1 MSKSKLNLSSTSPN
15 RKLDT
20 YASAAKEIEQE
31 KQMVAALKRL
41 SIGHLMNHDPDLPL
55 DSVSY
60 PFAMEHGSYTSNS
73 MSQTSRDDISDD
85 MDASENASSY
95 SLAASLTKRYSY
107 VELSF
112 LDLNSPEAEFGTAAN
127 PSASSA
133 SPALGSRTSANSGAA
148 AATGSSF
155 SGSGRDSSPVVDLLR
170 HSRPPSVVS
179 EDLPLDAEAL
189 WVPANVHPEVNPQQ
203 YKMHV
208 KSTIDELLEQKI
220 SRLLSRSR
228 SKRSSLSFSV
238 TDSDLDP
245 VRNDDDYVQDDVNF
259 KAHNLTPNANP
270 NSHNQQLHP
279 YPTQTNNHT
288 NPSLRE
294 LTSELQAMSR
304 LAGMDATDAVTLART
319 LSSASMGYS
328 DVEKLAFDELGNPQ
342 NVEKNIYQYE
352 LDMNKKQMGPG
363 LKINTEG
370 NKFQGRNEN
379 TNTGTSKIDL
389 KSQNPRLP
397 IDEEYFPLRRSRRP
411 DYRKAPGSSAQL
423 SQQQLGLKLQSS
435 KAGKLAELRQSLSSQ
450 NIAVQTLTGVL
461 QVPVTSQSH
470 SQQSMQAQNHLHLH
484 KSKQF
489 NLSHVMPASPVSP
502 QAPGRDYRQNAS
514 AGQPRE
520 SSGGRRRHGHSSNY
534 AAQGGLYMSGGN
546 YVTGS
551 QPPPQGSVALA
562 SGPASGATHGSQ
574 HIPNRN
580 GLITSNNQRHRN
592 MAQNYY
598 QQSAKYSNAPVPLS
612 PSDGPYYSP
621 YSAERSKEKENYG
634 DKYKTDPYAGNWNK
648 NNIDDRRNLKIR
660 SMSSGPLYGH
670 NPNWQNVPA
679 RSSSDLYPNQYGYGH
694 QSLPHGQQFDQ
705 NGYPMPQ
712 QQLHQQLHQ
721 NYNMHSHLHS
731 LNYANSQQ
739 HGARLKDMSQYGERQ
754 KQRQNYN
761 NYQGQPPVHL
771 QGSQKSPA
779 YSQYYLQSS
788 FSLPYPLHEEQ
799 FTPLYMLQSQPH
811 ARVQDN
817 ADFSSASNH
826 SQNRKFSLESVKRD
840 PTERK
845 GTRRETRRELN
856 ENLDLLRN
864 EINEFKESLSRT
876 AEPVLNPATEKE
888 TPEPADFSFDLTTHD
903 VSYEDTLGIEK
914 ELVAG
919 ESTPKEEIKELEFDA
934 VDERNLET
942 GRDEDPLPVVVQ
954 KSENSSFLKETSPME
969 SQHVK
974 ERGTAEEA
982 NDNENRNANAP
993 NGEVEHAGVEHP
1005 IHGYSSG
1012 SVPDIAD
1019 DPATPANSG
1028 VNKYMDMAKDI
1039 NLSPI
1044 VTPNT
1049 DVPELSSNAELPPLK
1064 VTKQLRKK
1072 LSSSL
1077 LQSKDEKKR
1086 KKPWPWSKEKRGSVD
1101 SGHEDATGGASV
1113 GEGRKAVRSASTP
1126 NFASKVETESAHNA
1140 DLAASTAV
1148 GTVGTASAAGGT
1160 KDNVITKF
1168 FKKKRSLSTSE
1179 KPVFENSRRRSSSD
1193 SDHLEIRA
1201 RTSEESHGADVK
1213 TRIKQKLKNMK
1224 KTYDTKID
1232 KSEEPSVIIE
1242 EPNEEEELFEDGT
1255 TPGVSS
1261 TGATGTAGAGA
1272 GAEDKPTST
1281 LEVQERLKKSIK
1293 RTSRANQPIEFTD
1306 SAFGFPLPP
1315 PSHSTLVMIDYRFP
1329 VHVERAIYRLSHLK
1343 LANPKRSL
1351 REQVLLS
1358 NFMYAYLNLV
1368 DHTLHLEQMTTE
1380 DDEYVQPDNEI
1391 DLLGTHDV
1399 DTEFEAE
1406 SLDEEDFDS
1415 IKLDLEVRDQI
1426 SV

>member
-1 MSKSKLNLSSTSPN
+1 MSKPKLKSTSPN

-55 DSVSY
+55 DSVNY
-60 PFAMEHGSYTSNS
+60 PFALENGSYTSH
-73 MSQTSRDDISDD
+73 TSRDDISDD

-112 LDLNSPEAEFGTAAN
+112 LDLEAPDSEIGA
-127 PSASSA
+127 
-133 SPALGSRTSANSGAA
+133 RSG
-148 AATGSSF
+148 F
-155 SGSGRDSSPVVDLLR
+155 RKDSSPVLELLR

-189 WVPANVHPEVNPQQ
+189 WVPANMHPEINPQQ

-238 TDSDLDP
+238 TDTDP
-245 VRNDDDYVQDDVNF
+245 DDSTVFVPEDSETKGVLKSQ
-259 KAHNLTPNANP
+259 
-270 NSHNQQLHP
+270 NQSSFPHKLN
-279 YPTQTNNHT
+279 QTHQYSPQQNHT

-342 NVEKNIYQYE
+342 NVEKSIYQYE
-352 LDMNKKQMGPG
+352 HDATNKQVPK
-363 LKINTEG
+363 LRVNTETGSSESDRSSSLQSQLRGLCGTRTG
-370 NKFQGRNEN
+370 NTADPR
-379 TNTGTSKIDL
+379 SLDL
-389 KSQNPRLP
+389 RLP
-397 IDEEYFPLRRSRRP
+397 VDEEFSLRRSRRP
-411 DYRKAPGSSAQL
+411 DYRKGPGSSAQL
-423 SQQQLGLKLQSS
+423 SQQQLGLKLQSN

-450 NIAVQTLTGVL
+450 NIAAQTLPGL
-461 QVPVTSQSH
+461 GAH
-470 SQQSMQAQNHLHLH
+470 NLAMQAHHPSAHQQ
-484 KSKQF
+484 KSHNQISQI
-489 NLSHVMPASPVSP
+489 NLAHAMPASPVSP
-502 QAPGRDYRQNAS
+502 QAPGRDQRQ
-514 AGQPRE
+514 GTPRE
-520 SSGGRRRHGHSSNY
+520 SGGGRRRHGQGTNY
-534 AAQGGLYMSGGN
+534 SAQGGLYMNGSK

-551 QPPPQGSVALA
+551 QPGGPSAPGQGSQYV
-562 SGPASGATHGSQ
+562 Q
-574 HIPNRN
+574 NRN
-580 GLITSNNQRHRN
+580 VPPNPSLRQRN
-592 MAQNYY
+592 VAQNYY
-598 QQSAKYSNAPVPLS
+598 QQAVKYSSAPVPLS

-621 YSAERSKEKENYG
+621 YSADRSREKDAHGDTFQNDNYKN
-634 DKYKTDPYAGNWNK
+634 DVSHYKNDPYGGSWNRGYVE
-648 NNIDDRRNLKIR
+648 DRRNMKMR

-670 NPNWQNVPA
+670 NPNWQNVSNVPT
-679 RSSSDLYPNQYGYGH
+679 RSSSELYPNQYGYAH
-694 QSLPHGQQFDQ
+694 QTLHGQQFDQ
-705 NGYPMPQ
+705 HGYPIHHQ
-712 QQLHQQLHQ
+712 QQYLHQQTYNTKNYLHSQ
-721 NYNMHSHLHS
+721 NY
-731 LNYANSQQ
+731 LNQQ
-739 HGARLKDMSQYGERQ
+739 HGERQ
-754 KQRQNYN
+754 KHQQSYGERHKQRHYYN
-761 NYQGQPPVHL
+761 NYQQQPLLQMTQQSPVYGSYNL
-771 QGSQKSPA
+771 QPVGSLQF
-779 YSQYYLQSS
+779 YL
-788 FSLPYPLHEEQ
+788 HGEQ
-799 FTPLYMLQSQPH
+799 FTYQTLQEYH
-811 ARVQDN
+811 DYN
-817 ADFSSASNH
+817 HTSASNQVPNQTQNQGRSY
-826 SQNRKFSLESVKRD
+826 SQENIRRD
-840 PTERK
+840 TSERREK
-845 GTRRETRRELN
+845 GTRREARRELK

-876 AEPVLNPATEKE
+876 AEPVLSPVAEKDA
-888 TPEPADFSFDLTTHD
+888 PESADFSFDLTTHD
-903 VSYEDTLGIEK
+903 VSYEDSLGIEK
-914 ELVAG
+914 DLVSECDKSSPTEESKNSKLESKSSDNNLPALESIAGSLSGSVHSPEKDPILTEVLPVELDSVKEMTKTGDYEKGTTELTDAARGSGSG
-919 ESTPKEEIKELEFDA
+919 EPSDA
-934 VDERNLET
+934 I
-942 GRDEDPLPVVVQ
+942 EDPKHEHEHEHEHGHGRSYGSDVV
-954 KSENSSFLKETSPME
+954 
-969 SQHVK
+969 
-974 ERGTAEEA
+974 A
-982 NDNENRNANAP
+982 NDVN
-993 NGEVEHAGVEHP
+993 P
-1005 IHGYSSG
+1005 IYSSG
-1012 SVPDIAD
+1012 
-1019 DPATPANSG
+1019 
-1028 VNKYMDMAKDI
+1028 NKYMDIAKDFT
-1039 NLSPI
+1039 LSPI

-1049 DVPELSSNAELPPLK
+1049 EARDASDVSDAEMASLK

-1072 LSSSL
+1072 LSSAL

-1101 SGHEDATGGASV
+1101 SGHGELDGRSAGAGSTGD
-1113 GEGRKAVRSASTP
+1113 GRKAVRSASSP
-1126 NFASKVETESAHNA
+1126 DLNSRLESESAYNSTS
-1140 DLAASTAV
+1140 ASS
-1148 GTVGTASAAGGT
+1148 SAGT

-1168 FKKKRSLSTSE
+1168 FKKKRSMSTSE
-1179 KPVFENSRRRSSSD
+1179 KQVIDNSCRKSSSD
-1193 SDHLEIRA
+1193 SDHLENRM
-1201 RTSEESHGADVK
+1201 RTSEDSHGADVK

-1224 KTYDTKID
+1224 KTYDIKTD
-1232 KSEEPSVIIE
+1232 KSEEPAILEETIE
-1242 EPNEEEELFEDGT
+1242 EEASVHGDGAAAGT
-1255 TPGVSS
+1255 TSS
-1261 TGATGTAGAGA
+1261 GTGGGSVAGEG
-1272 GAEDKPTST
+1272 KPLST

-1380 DDEYVQPDNEI
+1380 DEYVQPDNEM
-1391 DLLGTHDV
+1391 DLLGTHDI